1 MSSKIYGKL
10 AITNLKNN
18 RKTYVPYILMAVLS
32 VMMYYI
38 VGGMAQGNNGLSK
51 NVKMIMGYMNGLL
64 MIFSVIFLF
73 YTNSFLI
80 KRRKREIGIYNIL
93 GMGKGHIAKM
103 LAIEA
108 VITAFISIFGGIL
121 LGIVFGKLMYL
132 VLGKLLHYDISVK
145 FTVEI
150 PVLEKTF
157 AFFMAIFVLIL
168 LYNLLQI
175 RIVSPVELL
184 HESDQGEREPKT
196 KWLLAIVGAILLG
209 TGYYIAQTTGNPLDA
224 MTKFFFAVVCVVLGT
239 YGLFIAGSIAVLK
252 MLKKNKKYYYQAKHF
267 TAVSGMVYRM
277 KQNAVGLANICIL
290 STMVLIMVSTT
301 VCLYVGM
308 NDIISVRYPR
318 ECEVTIYRTN
328 TQTEEKVHTII
339 EKIIR
344 KNNTK
349 AENERIYHSGELTG
363 YLDGNKMILDPDKYY
378 SDKTSSSVV
387 LIPLADYNRLE
398 EKMRHYETL
407 NDGEVLLFSTQ
418 TKSYGQNEIYLD
430 DTKFNVKKELDKSQ
444 LDEKNNDKDIPIT
457 YMIMKDEEPIL
468 NILKQTYEKSTQ
480 NDETKASLMAMTYYE
495 AFDMKG
501 SSELKKNVEQ
511 QIRTALSEQ
520 VPETFCSCSGRQINK
535 DSFYELYGSLFFMGM
550 YLGFMFLMVTVL
562 IIYYKQISEGYDD
575 KGRYKIMQQ
584 VGMDKQE
591 VKKSI
596 RSQVLMIFFLPLIM
610 AIIHVAAAFKVIT
623 KLLAMFSMT
632 NITLFIECTIATI
645 IVFAVIYCIVF
656 MVTEREYYRIVK

>member
-51 NVKMIMGYMNGLL
+51 DVKMIMDYMNRLL

-184 HESDQGEREPKT
+184 HGSNQGEREPKT

-308 NDIISVRYPR
+308 NDIISARYPR

-328 TQTEEKVHTII
+328 AQTEEKVHTII
-339 EKIIR
+339 EEIIR

-349 AENERIYHSGELTG
+349 AENERIY
-363 YLDGNKMILDPDKYY
+363 
-378 SDKTSSSVV
+378 
-387 LIPLADYNRLE
+387 NRLE
-398 EKMRHYETL
+398 EKNETL

-430 DTKFNVKKELDKSQ
+430 DTKFHVKKELDKSK

-457 YMIMKDEEPIL
+457 YMIMKDEEQIL

-495 AFDMKG
+495 TFDMKG

-596 RSQVLMIFFLPLIM
+596 RSQVLMIFFLPLVM

-623 KLLAMFSMT
+623 KLLAMCYMT

-656 MVTEREYYRIVK
+656 MLTEREYYRIVK

>member
-38 VGGMAQGNNGLSK
+38 VGGMAQGNNGLSQ
-51 NVKMIMGYMNGLL
+51 NVKMIMGYMNGML

-157 AFFMAIFVLIL
+157 LFFMAIFVLIL

-175 RIVSPVELL
+175 RIVSPIELL
-184 HESDQGEREPKT
+184 HGSNQGEREPKT

-239 YGLFIAGSIAVLK
+239 YGLFIAGSIALLK

-267 TAVSGMVYRM
+267 TAVSGMIYRM

-308 NDIISVRYPR
+308 NDIISARYPR
-318 ECEVTIYRTN
+318 ECKVTICRTN
-328 TQTEEKVHTII
+328 AQTEEKVHTII
-339 EKIIR
+339 EEIIR

-349 AENERIYHSGELTG
+349 AENERIYHLGELTG
-363 YLDGNKMILDPDKYY
+363 YLDGNEMILDPDNYY

-398 EKMRHYETL
+398 EKNETL

-430 DTKFNVKKELDKSQ
+430 DRKFNVKKELDKSQ
-444 LDEKNNDKDIPIT
+444 LDEKNNDKNIPIT
-457 YMIMKDEEPIL
+457 YMIMKDEEQIL

-480 NDETKASLMAMTYYE
+480 NDETKANLMAMTYYE

-511 QIRTALSEQ
+511 QIRTALNEQ

-596 RSQVLMIFFLPLIM
+596 RSQVLMIFFLPLVM

-623 KLLAMFSMT
+623 KLLAIFSMT

>member
-1 MSSKIYGKL
+1 
-10 AITNLKNN
+10 
-18 RKTYVPYILMAVLS
+18 
-32 VMMYYI
+32 
-38 VGGMAQGNNGLSK
+38 
-51 NVKMIMGYMNGLL
+51 
-64 MIFSVIFLF
+64 
-73 YTNSFLI
+73 
-80 KRRKREIGIYNIL
+80 
-93 GMGKGHIAKM
+93 M

-132 VLGKLLHYDISVK
+132 VLGKLLHYDIGVK

-157 AFFMAIFVLIL
+157 VFFMAIFVLIL

-184 HESDQGEREPKT
+184 HGSNQGEREPKT

-318 ECEVTIYRTN
+318 ECKVSIYRTN
-328 TQTEEKVHTII
+328 AQTEEKVHTII
-339 EKIIR
+339 EEIIR

-349 AENERIYHSGELTG
+349 AENERIYHLGELTG

-398 EKMRHYETL
+398 EKNETL

-430 DTKFNVKKELDKSQ
+430 DTKFNIKKELDKSQ

-457 YMIMKDEEPIL
+457 YMIMKDEEQIL

-623 KLLAMFSMT
+623 KLLAIFSMT

>member
-38 VGGMAQGNNGLSK
+38 VGGMAQGNNGLSQ

-80 KRRKREIGIYNIL
+80 KRRKREIGICNIL

-108 VITAFISIFGGIL
+108 MITAFISIFGGIL

-132 VLGKLLHYDISVK
+132 VLGKVLHYDISVK

-157 AFFMAIFVLIL
+157 LFFMAIFVLIL

-184 HESDQGEREPKT
+184 HGSNQGEREPKT

-239 YGLFIAGSIAVLK
+239 YGLFIAGSIALLK

-267 TAVSGMVYRM
+267 TAVSGMIYRM

-308 NDIISVRYPR
+308 NDIINVRYPR
-318 ECEVTIYRTN
+318 ECEVTICRTN
-328 TQTEEKVHTII
+328 AQTEEKVHTII

-363 YLDGNKMILDPDKYY
+363 YLDGNKMILDPDNYY

-398 EKMRHYETL
+398 EKNETL

-457 YMIMKDEEPIL
+457 YMIMKDEEQIL

-480 NDETKASLMAMTYYE
+480 NDEIKANLMAMTYYE

-501 SSELKKNVEQ
+501 SSKLKKNVEQ

-520 VPETFCSCSGRQINK
+520 VPETFCACSGRQINK
-535 DSFYELYGSLFFMGM
+535 DAFYELYGSLFFMGM

-575 KGRYKIMQQ
+575 KDRYKIMQQ

-596 RSQVLMIFFLPLIM
+596 RSQVLMIFFLPLVM

>member
-145 FTVEI
+145 VTVEI

-157 AFFMAIFVLIL
+157 VFFMAIFVLIL

-184 HESDQGEREPKT
+184 HGSNQGEREPKT
-196 KWLLAIVGAILLG
+196 KWLLASVGAILLG

-267 TAVSGMVYRM
+267 TAVSGMIYRM

-301 VCLYVGM
+301 VCLYAGM
-308 NDIISVRYPR
+308 NDIINTRYPR
-318 ECEVTIYRTN
+318 ECEVTISGTN
-328 TQTEEKVHTII
+328 DQAEEKVQEII
-339 EKIIR
+339 VEVTR
-344 KNNTK
+344 KNHTK
-349 AENERIYHSGELTG
+349 TTNERVYHSGELTG

-398 EKMRHYETL
+398 EKNETL

-430 DTKFNVKKELDKSQ
+430 DTKFNIKKELDKSQ

-457 YMIMKDEEPIL
+457 YMIMKDEEQIL

-575 KGRYKIMQQ
+575 KDRYKIMQQ

>member
-157 AFFMAIFVLIL
+157 VFFMAIFVLIL

-184 HESDQGEREPKT
+184 HGSDQGEREPKT

-318 ECEVTIYRTN
+318 EFEVTIYRTN

-398 EKMRHYETL
+398 EKNETL

-430 DTKFNVKKELDKSQ
+430 DTKFNVKKELDKSK

-457 YMIMKDEEPIL
+457 YMIMKDEEQIL

-645 IVFAVIYCIVF
+645 IVFAVIYCVVF

>member
-51 NVKMIMGYMNGLL
+51 DAKMIMDYMNRLL

-132 VLGKLLHYDISVK
+132 VLGKLLHHDISVK

-184 HESDQGEREPKT
+184 HGSNQGEREPKT

-308 NDIISVRYPR
+308 NDIISDRYPR

-328 TQTEEKVHTII
+328 AQTEEKVQEII
-339 EKIIR
+339 AEVTR
-344 KNNTK
+344 KNHTK
-349 AENERIYHSGELTG
+349 TTNERVYHSGELTG
-363 YLDGNKMILDPDKYY
+363 YLEDNKMILNPDKYY
-378 SDKTSSSVV
+378 SNQTSGSVV

-398 EKMRHYETL
+398 GKNETL
-407 NDGEVLLFSTQ
+407 NDGEVILFSTQ
-418 TKSYGQNEIYLD
+418 TKGYGQSEIYLD
-430 DTKFNVKKELDKSQ
+430 DTKFSVKKELEKSK
-444 LDEKNNDKDIPIT
+444 LDEKNNDKNIPIT
-457 YMIMKDEEPIL
+457 YLVMKDEEPIQ
-468 NILKQTYEKSTQ
+468 NILNQTYKNSTQ
-480 NDETKASLMAMTYYE
+480 SDEEKAYLMGITYNKS
-495 AFDMKG
+495 FDIEG
-501 SSELKKNVEQ
+501 SGEVKKNVEEQ
-511 QIRTALSEQ
+511 LKTALEEQ
-520 VPETFCSCSGRQINK
+520 VPEAFSGGRQVK
-535 DSFYELYGSLFFMGM
+535 RESFYELYGSLFFMGM

-575 KGRYKIMQQ
+575 KERYKIMQQ
-584 VGMDKQE
+584 VGMDKRE

-596 RSQVLMIFFLPLIM
+596 RSQVLMVFFLPLVM

-623 KLLAMFSMT
+623 KMLAIFYMT
-632 NITLFIECTIATI
+632 NTALFIECTIATI
-645 IVFAVIYCIVF
+645 VVFAMIYCIVF
-656 MVTEREYYRIVK
+656 VLTEREYYRIVK

>member
-51 NVKMIMGYMNGLL
+51 DVKMIMGYMNRLL

-184 HESDQGEREPKT
+184 HGSNQGEREPKT
-196 KWLLAIVGAILLG
+196 KWLLAIVGAMI
-209 TGYYIAQTTGNPLDA
+209 
-224 MTKFFFAVVCVVLGT
+224 KFFFAVVCVVLGT

-301 VCLYVGM
+301 VCLYAGM
-308 NDIISVRYPR
+308 NDIISARYPR

-328 TQTEEKVHTII
+328 AQTEEKVHTII
-339 EKIIR
+339 EEIIR

-398 EKMRHYETL
+398 EKNETL

-430 DTKFNVKKELDKSQ
+430 DTKFHVKKELDKSK

-457 YMIMKDEEPIL
+457 YMIMKDEEQIL

-480 NDETKASLMAMTYYE
+480 NDETKANLMTMTYYE

-501 SSELKKNVEQ
+501 SSELKRNVEQ

-520 VPETFCSCSGRQINK
+520 VPETFCSCSGRQISK
-535 DSFYELYGSLFFMGM
+535 DSFYELCGSLFFMGM

-596 RSQVLMIFFLPLIM
+596 RSQVLMIFFLPLVM

-623 KLLAMFSMT
+623 KLLAMFYMT

-656 MVTEREYYRIVK
+656 MLTEREYYRIVK

>member
-157 AFFMAIFVLIL
+157 VFFMAIFVLIL

-184 HESDQGEREPKT
+184 HGSDQGEREPKT

-398 EKMRHYETL
+398 EKNETL

-430 DTKFNVKKELDKSQ
+430 DTKFHVKKELDKSK

-457 YMIMKDEEPIL
+457 YMIMKDEPIL

-501 SSELKKNVEQ
+501 SNELKKNVEQ
-511 QIRTALSEQ
+511 QIGTALSEQ

-562 IIYYKQISEGYDD
+562 IVYYKQISEGYDD

>member
-150 PVLEKTF
+150 PVLEMTF

-184 HESDQGEREPKT
+184 HGSDQGEREPKT

-301 VCLYVGM
+301 VCLYAGM

-398 EKMRHYETL
+398 EKNETL

-457 YMIMKDEEPIL
+457 YMIMKDEEQIL

>member
-184 HESDQGEREPKT
+184 HGSNQGEREPKT

-398 EKMRHYETL
+398 EKNETL

-457 YMIMKDEEPIL
+457 YMIMKDEEQIL
-468 NILKQTYEKSTQ
+468 NILKQT
-480 NDETKASLMAMTYYE
+480 
-495 AFDMKG
+495 
-501 SSELKKNVEQ
+501 
-511 QIRTALSEQ
+511 
-520 VPETFCSCSGRQINK
+520 
-535 DSFYELYGSLFFMGM
+535 
-550 YLGFMFLMVTVL
+550 
-562 IIYYKQISEGYDD
+562 
-575 KGRYKIMQQ
+575 
-584 VGMDKQE
+584 
-591 VKKSI
+591 
-596 RSQVLMIFFLPLIM
+596 
-610 AIIHVAAAFKVIT
+610 
-623 KLLAMFSMT
+623 
-632 NITLFIECTIATI
+632 
-645 IVFAVIYCIVF
+645 
-656 MVTEREYYRIVK
+656 

>member
-184 HESDQGEREPKT
+184 HGSNQGEREPKT

-328 TQTEEKVHTII
+328 AQTEEKAHTII
-339 EKIIR
+339 
-344 KNNTK
+344 
-349 AENERIYHSGELTG
+349 
-363 YLDGNKMILDPDKYY
+363 PDKYY

-398 EKMRHYETL
+398 EKNETL

-457 YMIMKDEEPIL
+457 YMIMKDEEQIL

-575 KGRYKIMQQ
+575 KDRYKIMQQ

-645 IVFAVIYCIVF
+645 IVFAVIYCVVF

>member
-157 AFFMAIFVLIL
+157 VFFMAIFVLIL

-184 HESDQGEREPKT
+184 HGSDQGEREPKT

-318 ECEVTIYRTN
+318 PRECEVTIYRTN

-398 EKMRHYETL
+398 EKNETL

-430 DTKFNVKKELDKSQ
+430 DTKFHVKKELDKSK

-501 SSELKKNVEQ
+501 SNELKKNVEQ
-511 QIRTALSEQ
+511 QIGTALSEQ

-562 IIYYKQISEGYDD
+562 IVYYKQISEGYDD

>member
-108 VITAFISIFGGIL
+108 VITAFISIFCGIL

-184 HESDQGEREPKT
+184 HGSNQGEREPKT

-239 YGLFIAGSIAVLK
+239 YGLFIAGSIALLK

-267 TAVSGMVYRM
+267 TAVSGMIYRM

-328 TQTEEKVHTII
+328 AQTEEKVHTII
-339 EKIIR
+339 EEIIR

-349 AENERIYHSGELTG
+349 AENERIYHLGELTG

-398 EKMRHYETL
+398 EKVE
-407 NDGEVLLFSTQ
+407 
-418 TKSYGQNEIYLD
+418 
-430 DTKFNVKKELDKSQ
+430 KE
-444 LDEKNNDKDIPIT
+444 
-457 YMIMKDEEPIL
+457 
-468 NILKQTYEKSTQ
+468 
-480 NDETKASLMAMTYYE
+480 
-495 AFDMKG
+495 
-501 SSELKKNVEQ
+501 
-511 QIRTALSEQ
+511 
-520 VPETFCSCSGRQINK
+520 
-535 DSFYELYGSLFFMGM
+535 
-550 YLGFMFLMVTVL
+550 
-562 IIYYKQISEGYDD
+562 
-575 KGRYKIMQQ
+575 
-584 VGMDKQE
+584 
-591 VKKSI
+591 
-596 RSQVLMIFFLPLIM
+596 
-610 AIIHVAAAFKVIT
+610 
-623 KLLAMFSMT
+623 
-632 NITLFIECTIATI
+632 
-645 IVFAVIYCIVF
+645 
-656 MVTEREYYRIVK
+656 

>member
-51 NVKMIMGYMNGLL
+51 DVKMIMGYMNRLL

-184 HESDQGEREPKT
+184 HGSNQGEREPKT

-209 TGYYIAQTTGNPLDA
+209 TGYYIAQTTENPLDA

-308 NDIISVRYPR
+308 NDIISARYPR

-328 TQTEEKVHTII
+328 AQTEEKVHTII
-339 EKIIR
+339 EEIIR

-363 YLDGNKMILDPDKYY
+363 YLDGNKMILNPDKYY

-398 EKMRHYETL
+398 EKNETL
-407 NDGEVLLFSTQ
+407 NDGEVILFSTQ
-418 TKSYGQNEIYLD
+418 TKGYGQREIYLD
-430 DTKFNVKKELDKSQ
+430 DTKFSVKKELEKSK
-444 LDEKNNDKDIPIT
+444 LDEKNNDKNIPIT
-457 YMIMKDEEPIL
+457 YLVMKDEEPIQ
-468 NILKQTYEKSTQ
+468 NILNQTYKNSTQ
-480 NDETKASLMAMTYYE
+480 SDEEKAYLMGITYNKS
-495 AFDMKG
+495 FDIEG
-501 SSELKKNVEQ
+501 SGEVKKNVEEQ
-511 QIRTALSEQ
+511 LKTALEEQ
-520 VPETFCSCSGRQINK
+520 VPEAFSSGRQVK
-535 DSFYELYGSLFFMGM
+535 RESFYELYGSLFFMGM

-575 KGRYKIMQQ
+575 KERYKIMQQ
-584 VGMDKQE
+584 VGMDKRE

-596 RSQVLMIFFLPLIM
+596 RSQVLMVFFLPLVM

-623 KLLAMFSMT
+623 KMLAIFYMT
-632 NITLFIECTIATI
+632 NTALFIECTIATI
-645 IVFAVIYCIVF
+645 VVFAMIYCIVF
-656 MVTEREYYRIVK
+656 VLTEREYYRIVK

>member
-132 VLGKLLHYDISVK
+132 VLRKLLHYDISVK
-145 FTVEI
+145 VTVEI

-157 AFFMAIFVLIL
+157 VFFMAIFVLIL

-184 HESDQGEREPKT
+184 HGSNQGEREPKT

-328 TQTEEKVHTII
+328 AQTEEKVHTIV
-339 EKIIR
+339 EEIIR

-398 EKMRHYETL
+398 EKNETL

-535 DSFYELYGSLFFMGM
+535 DSFYEMYGSLFFMGM

>member
-1 MSSKIYGKL
+1 LSSKIYGKL

-51 NVKMIMGYMNGLL
+51 NVKLIMGYMNGLL

-145 FTVEI
+145 VTVEI

-157 AFFMAIFVLIL
+157 VFFMAIFVLIL

-184 HESDQGEREPKT
+184 HGSNQGEREPKT

-318 ECEVTIYRTN
+318 ECKVSIYRTN
-328 TQTEEKVHTII
+328 AQTEEKVHTII
-339 EKIIR
+339 EEIIR

-349 AENERIYHSGELTG
+349 AENERIYHLGELTG

-398 EKMRHYETL
+398 EKNETL

-430 DTKFNVKKELDKSQ
+430 DTKFNIKKELDKSQ

-457 YMIMKDEEPIL
+457 YMIMKDEEQIL

-623 KLLAMFSMT
+623 KLLAIFSMT

>member
-18 RKTYVPYILMAVLS
+18 RKSYVPYILMAVLS

-157 AFFMAIFVLIL
+157 VFFVAIFVLIL

-184 HESDQGEREPKT
+184 HGSAQGEREPKT

-209 TGYYIAQTTGNPLDA
+209 IGYYIAQTTGNPLDA

-328 TQTEEKVHTII
+328 AQTEEKVHTII
-339 EKIIR
+339 EEIIR

-363 YLDGNKMILDPDKYY
+363 YLEDNKMILDPDKYY
-378 SDKTSSSVV
+378 SNQTSGSVV

-398 EKMRHYETL
+398 EKNETL

-430 DTKFNVKKELDKSQ
+430 DTKLTERICLRMRVDGQEGWYPLVSWGTHWYEADGQWEVLLEDTSDIEVLVESLVEDEVQVEKISLEGLPKRTDYSLRLQVEAMF
-444 LDEKNNDKDIPIT
+444 LDE
-457 YMIMKDEEPIL
+457 
-468 NILKQTYEKSTQ
+468 QTCKLIFRDVGFGEFFAPTDFRVEKT
-480 NDETKASLMAMTYYE
+480 
-495 AFDMKG
+495 
-501 SSELKKNVEQ
+501 
-511 QIRTALSEQ
+511 IRL
-520 VPETFCSCSGRQINK
+520 GGINGQ
-535 DSFYELYGSLFFMGM
+535 FN
-550 YLGFMFLMVTVL
+550 
-562 IIYYKQISEGYDD
+562 
-575 KGRYKIMQQ
+575 
-584 VGMDKQE
+584 
-591 VKKSI
+591 
-596 RSQVLMIFFLPLIM
+596 
-610 AIIHVAAAFKVIT
+610 
-623 KLLAMFSMT
+623 SMS
-632 NITLFIECTIATI
+632 
-645 IVFAVIYCIVF
+645 
-656 MVTEREYYRIVK
+656 

>member
-32 VMMYYI
+32 VVMYYI

-157 AFFMAIFVLIL
+157 VFFMAIFVLIL

-184 HESDQGEREPKT
+184 HGSDQGEREPKT

-301 VCLYVGM
+301 VCLYAGM

-339 EKIIR
+339 EEIIR

-398 EKMRHYETL
+398 EKNETL

-457 YMIMKDEEPIL
+457 YMIMKDEEQIL

-511 QIRTALSEQ
+511 QIRTVLSEQ

>member
-145 FTVEI
+145 VKVEI

-157 AFFMAIFVLIL
+157 VFFMAIFVLIL

-184 HESDQGEREPKT
+184 HGSNQGEREPKT

-328 TQTEEKVHTII
+328 AQTEEKVHTII

-363 YLDGNKMILDPDKYY
+363 YLDGNKIKYTGIDTY
-378 SDKTSSSVV
+378 
-387 LIPLADYNRLE
+387 LCRL
-398 EKMRHYETL
+398 
-407 NDGEVLLFSTQ
+407 
-418 TKSYGQNEIYLD
+418 
-430 DTKFNVKKELDKSQ
+430 KSQ
-444 LDEKNNDKDIPIT
+444 WKDNSYSEISYAREVGEISDGMAIYSYVPEGYYDISIEDERGRAGVYASDYYVSAAATNEVTFALPV
-457 YMIMKDEEPIL
+457 YQ
-468 NILKQTYEKSTQ
+468 QTVVSDNT
-480 NDETKASLMAMTYYE
+480 DFA
-495 AFDMKG
+495 D
-501 SSELKKNVEQ
+501 
-511 QIRTALSEQ
+511 LSE
-520 VPETFCSCSGRQINK
+520 
-535 DSFYELYGSLFFMGM
+535 MGEWQDEN
-550 YLGFMFLMVTVL
+550 GVV
-562 IIYYKQISEGYDD
+562 QG
-575 KGRYKIMQQ
+575 KGRYLYLAVGNYTLTGIAEKDGVTYQATLKIS
-584 VGMDKQE
+584 VTNTT
-591 VKKSI
+591 
-596 RSQVLMIFFLPLIM
+596 RSATVT
-610 AIIHVAAAFKVIT
+610 AHVVAQ
-623 KLLAMFSMT
+623 
-632 NITLFIECTIATI
+632 
-645 IVFAVIYCIVF
+645 
-656 MVTEREYYRIVK
+656 

>member
-145 FTVEI
+145 VTVEI

-184 HESDQGEREPKT
+184 HGSNQGEREPKT

-308 NDIISVRYPR
+308 NDIISARYPR
-318 ECEVTIYRTN
+318 ECKVTIYRTN
-328 TQTEEKVHTII
+328 AQTEEKVHTII
-339 EKIIR
+339 EEIIR

-349 AENERIYHSGELTG
+349 AENERIYHSGALTG

-398 EKMRHYETL
+398 EKNETL

-430 DTKFNVKKELDKSQ
+430 DTKFHVKKELDKSK

-457 YMIMKDEEPIL
+457 YMIMKDEEQIL

-480 NDETKASLMAMTYYE
+480 NDETKASLMTMTYYE

-596 RSQVLMIFFLPLIM
+596 RSQVLMIFFLPLVM

-623 KLLAMFSMT
+623 KLLAMCYMT

-656 MVTEREYYRIVK
+656 MLTEREYYRIVK

>member
-93 GMGKGHIAKM
+93 GMEKGHIAKM

-184 HESDQGEREPKT
+184 HGSDQGEREPKT

-363 YLDGNKMILDPDKYY
+363 YLDGNKMILDKYY

-398 EKMRHYETL
+398 EKNETL

>member
-51 NVKMIMGYMNGLL
+51 DVKMIMGYMNRLL

-184 HESDQGEREPKT
+184 HGSNQGERE
-196 KWLLAIVGAILLG
+196 
-209 TGYYIAQTTGNPLDA
+209 PLDA

-308 NDIISVRYPR
+308 NDIISARYPR

-328 TQTEEKVHTII
+328 AQTEEKVHTII
-339 EKIIR
+339 EEIIR

-349 AENERIYHSGELTG
+349 AENERIYHSGALTG

-398 EKMRHYETL
+398 EKNETL

-430 DTKFNVKKELDKSQ
+430 DTKFHVKKELDKSK

-457 YMIMKDEEPIL
+457 YMIMKDEEQIL

-480 NDETKASLMAMTYYE
+480 NDETKASLMTMTYYE

-501 SSELKKNVEQ
+501 SSELKRNVEQ

-596 RSQVLMIFFLPLIM
+596 RSQVLMIFFLPLVM

-623 KLLAMFSMT
+623 KLLAMCYMT

-656 MVTEREYYRIVK
+656 MLTEREYYRIVK